1 MDTFILKEAS
11 AECVFIFPKAMVQL
25 HLNKRR
31 QFCACVCVS
40 EGELS
45 RLMCKCVCVQV

>member
-31 QFCACVCVS
+31 QFCALCVFLRVNSVDLCVS
-40 EGELS
+40 
-45 RLMCKCVCVQV
+45 VCVQV